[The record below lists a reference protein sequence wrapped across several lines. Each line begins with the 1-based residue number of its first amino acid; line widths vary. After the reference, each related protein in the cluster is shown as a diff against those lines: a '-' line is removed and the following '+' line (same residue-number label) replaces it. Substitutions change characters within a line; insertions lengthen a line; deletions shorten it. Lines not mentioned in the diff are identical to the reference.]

1 MTLWKKSLGQRAA
14 GWVRHTM
21 TLLSPQYPVC
31 LVCGHAARPSAGG
44 QPTSPVDTLQLPQ
57 AVNARL
63 CRACRSELSWIRSE
77 EIQCYVCGRAEAC
90 EDCIRRGNGQ
100 ILWNRSAVRY
110 TDAMREW
117 LADYKYRGAERL
129 EPLLQNM
136 LYALYD
142 RTSAELR
149 GQMADSRWKW
159 DIVAFVPLS
168 NMRLDERGFNQ
179 AERLAA
185 ALAGRYGLPLAS
197 LLVRTRDSGKQS
209 HKDRLARMRAMEG
222 LFAVEAGAS
231 SYLAHLYRVNGGR
244 RAVRILLLDDIYT
257 TGSTVHACAS
267 ALHSCTAIPLQISV
281 LTWARS

>member
-14 GWVRHTM
+14 GWVRQTI
-21 TLLSPQYPVC
+21 TLLSPQYPAC
-31 LVCGHAARPSAGG
+31 LVCGNAARPSAGG
-44 QPTSPVDTLQLPQ
+44 QPMSQSDTLQLSQ

-63 CRACRSELSWIRSE
+63 CRTCCSELSWIRSE
-77 EIQCYVCGRAEAC
+77 EIQCYACGRAEAC
-90 EDCIRRGNGQ
+90 EDCMRRGNGQ

-117 LADYKYRGAERL
+117 LADYKYRGVERL

-136 LYALYD
+136 LYPLYE
-142 RTSAELR
+142 RTSAEMR
-149 GQMADSRWKW
+149 RQTGDVRWEW
-159 DIVAFVPLS
+159 DVVAFVPLS
-168 NMRLDERGFNQ
+168 RMRLDERGFNQ

-185 ALAGRYGLPLAS
+185 ALANRYSLPLAS

-209 HKDRLARMRAMEG
+209 HKDRQARMSSMEG
-222 LFAVEAGAS
+222 LFAAEAGAAG
-231 SYLAHLYRVNGGR
+231 YLAHLFRASGGR

-267 ALHSCTAIPLQISV
+267 ALHSCTAIPLQIYV